1 MRLRLCVCRGW
12 QMISWPFGGKRI
24 KSGLFHFWGSGPLEG
39 KRVHLRVDSPE
50 KGILIMDASRM
61 LVLNGTG
68 VHFAYHLLKGGTD
81 EEVVKAT
88 LKRYKVKRAEVENDL
103 KEFKG
108 TMYSLLSTRD
118 IITEMDEELGALYE
132 GQMAPFRMDLALTY
146 RCDNECSHCYNDKQ
160 RAKRELTTAEW
171 KRVLTKLWTLGI
183 PHIVFTGGE
192 PTLREDLPELIAFAE
207 GQGQITGLNTNGR
220 RFKDKAYLDKL
231 VSAGLDHVQ
240 ITVESHVSLTH
251 DAITGRNGSHSDTL
265 KGLKNALDAGIYTVT
280 NTTIMERNKKEVL
293 GTIEFL
299 RKLGVKH
306 IAVNSLIRSGK
317 GKDAKGIEIGELKE
331 ILAKGCNDGILDSY
345 EFRWYSPTPYC
356 VLNPMEMGL
365 GMKQCTACRMNMA
378 VEPDGTVI
386 PCQSYY
392 EGLGNIL
399 KDPWKKIWEHKV
411 CKDIRDRD
419 FAPDKCRGCS
429 LLPQCGGA
437 CPISW
442 KTGDYR
448 LLDNLSS

>member
-1 MRLRLCVCRGW
+1 M
-12 QMISWPFGGKRI
+12 WPFQRGI
-24 KSGLFHFWGSGPLEG
+24 KKGVHHFRGTGPLEG

-68 VHFAYHLLKGGTD
+68 VHFAYHLLRGETD
-81 EEVVKAT
+81 DHVIKET
-88 LKRYKVKRAEVENDL
+88 LKLYKVKREEVEKDL
-103 KEFKG
+103 KEFKV
-108 TMYSLLSTRD
+108 TMYSLLSTKD
-118 IITEMDEELGALYE
+118 IITEMDEELGSLYE

-146 RCDNECSHCYNDKQ
+146 KCDNDCSHCYNDKQ

-192 PTLREDLPELIAFAE
+192 PTLREDLPELIAYAE
-207 GQGQITGLNTNGR
+207 ELGQITGLNTNGR
-220 RFKDKAYLDKL
+220 KLKDRPYLDKL
-231 VSAGLDHVQ
+231 LKAGLDHVQ
-240 ITVESHVSLTH
+240 ITVGSHVGPTH
-251 DAITGRNGSHSDTL
+251 DAITERVGSHAETV
-265 KGLKNALDAGIYTVT
+265 KGLKNALESGIYTVT
-280 NTTIMERNKKEVL
+280 NTTIMERNKNEVL

-299 RKLGVKH
+299 WKMGVKH

-317 GKDAKGIEIGELKE
+317 GKDTKGLEISELKE
-331 ILAKGCNDGILDSY
+331 ILAKGCGDGILNSY
-345 EFRWYSPTPYC
+345 EFRWYTPTPYC
-356 VLNPMEMGL
+356 VMNPMEMGL

-392 EGLGNIL
+392 DGLGNIL
-399 KDPWKKIWEHKV
+399 KDPWKRIWEHKI

-419 FAPDKCRGCS
+419 FAPDKCRKCS
-429 LLPQCGGA
+429 LFTQCGGA

-442 KTGDYR
+442 KIGDYT
-448 LLDNLSS
+448 LLDILTS

>member
-1 MRLRLCVCRGW
+1 ML
-12 QMISWPFGGKRI
+12 WPFNGKGV
-24 KSGLFHFWGSGPLEG
+24 KQGVHHFRGTGPLEG

-50 KGILIMDASRM
+50 KGILILDASRM

-68 VHFAYHLLKGGTD
+68 VHFAYHILSGETD
-81 EEVVKAT
+81 EKVVKGT
-88 LKRYKVKRAEVENDL
+88 LKRYKANKADVEKDL
-103 KEFKG
+103 KEFK
-108 TMYSLLSTRD
+108 TAMYSLLTSSE
-118 IITEMDEELGALYE
+118 IITEMDEELGTLYE

-146 RCDNECSHCYNDKQ
+146 RCDNDCSHCYNDKQ
-160 RAKRELTTAEW
+160 RAKKELTTEEW
-171 KRVLTKLWTLGI
+171 KKVLAKLWEIGV

-207 GQGQITGLNTNGR
+207 DLGQITGLNTNGR
-220 RFKDKAYLDKL
+220 KLRDRSYLDDL
-231 VSAGLDHVQ
+231 MAAGLDHVQ
-240 ITVESHVSLTH
+240 ITVGSHVGPTH
-251 DAITGRNGSHSDTL
+251 DAITGRKGSHSDTI

-280 NTTIMERNKKEVL
+280 NTTIMERNKNEVL

-317 GKDAKGIEIGELKE
+317 GKDAEGITIDELKDL
-331 ILAKGCNDGILDSY
+331 LARGCSDGVLNSY
-345 EFRWYSPTPYC
+345 EFRWYTPTPYC
-356 VLNPMEMGL
+356 VMNPMEMGL

-378 VEPDGTVI
+378 VEPDGTVL

-399 KDPWKKIWEHKV
+399 KDPWKKLWEHKI
-411 CKDIRDRD
+411 CKDIRNRD
-419 FAPDKCRGCS
+419 FAPDKCSKCS
-429 LLPQCGGA
+429 LFPQCGGA

-442 KTGDYR
+442 KTGDYK
-448 LLDNLSS
+448 LLDILSS